1 MLKSIQNDLDRLL
14 MKIRLKDIAKLTG
27 YSITTISRA
36 LAGYSDVNAQTRA
49 YILETAQQLGYQPNG
64 IAQQLRRQITN
75 TIGLVIPA
83 NAHDFSGDFFS
94 QLLHGISAEA
104 AEQHFDVLVSS
115 ALTEADETSVYQR
128 LVGGHRVDGMIL
140 ARTRHNDPRIAYLRA
155 QDHPFVVA
163 GRAAPDEPSDFPH
176 IDVDSQA
183 AIRALV
189 AHLSA
194 LGHRHIGLILPPP
207 EIAFTAYRLLGYQEG
222 LVAAGLPVEPAYL
235 RYGDLTRGSGFK
247 ATHQLLDAQPQLTAI
262 IACNDLMALGA
273 MSAAQE
279 RGLRVGSDLS
289 VVGFDDIPAA
299 EYSHPPLTTIRQP
312 TYQTGRHLTAM
323 LISLIRGEQPVQTQV
338 VLEGEL
344 IVRRSSGVAPNI

>member
-1 MLKSIQNDLDRLL
+1 
-14 MKIRLKDIAKLTG
+14 
-27 YSITTISRA
+27 
-36 LAGYSDVNAQTRA
+36 
-49 YILETAQQLGYQPNG
+49 
-64 IAQQLRRQITN
+64 
-75 TIGLVIPA
+75 
-83 NAHDFSGDFFS
+83 
-94 QLLHGISAEA
+94 
-104 AEQHFDVLVSS
+104 
-115 ALTEADETSVYQR
+115 
-128 LVGGHRVDGMIL
+128 
-140 ARTRHNDPRIAYLRA
+140 
-155 QDHPFVVA
+155 
-163 GRAAPDEPSDFPH
+163 
-176 IDVDSQA
+176 
-183 AIRALV
+183 
-189 AHLSA
+189 
-194 LGHRHIGLILPPP
+194 
-207 EIAFTAYRLLGYQEG
+207 
-222 LVAAGLPVEPAYL
+222 L

-344 IVRRSSGVAPNI
+344 IVRRPSGVAPNI